1 MPGAKHVPKAGG
13 CVAKEPFVRLTDVR
27 AHGELAGDSE
37 SPAEPGRRGRFWWV
51 KWVLGVGLSALL
63 IAEGVYLWPRL
74 HDSWRNLTE
83 IHWGWVAACIFVQA
97 VSMSGFGRI
106 QKQLLRAG
114 GVAVSQRKSVA
125 VVYGATAM
133 SVTLP
138 AGQVFST
145 AFTYR
150 QTRRW
155 GASPMVASWQL
166 VMSGVVAAAGMVL
179 LGVGGAVLVGDQVGP
194 WKLVLPVA
202 AVIALIWAGNYV
214 SNNPGTLES
223 LVRRVLRLVNRI
235 RHHAADSGMDK
246 VHEILH
252 QLESVE
258 LGRRDGGL
266 VAAWAVVHRIGDVAC
281 LGAAC
286 YAVGAEPRLAGLLIA
301 FSVGKAVGTIP
312 FAPGGIVYV
321 DATLVY
327 SLTAAAGL
335 PAAQAVAAAFVYR
348 MVSFILVAI
357 IGWIVFAFLFRKPQ
371 AEDAEFEKEFERR
384 SAILAEQRLLNEKR
398 PREEK
403 APESPGKASPGSAD
417 GTVPGQPGE
426 S

>member
-1 MPGAKHVPKAGG
+1 M
-13 CVAKEPFVRLTDVR
+13 R
-27 AHGELAGDSE
+27 AHGELTGEPA
-37 SPAEPGRRGRFWWV
+37 SPAEGGSRGRFWWL
-51 KWVLGVGLSALL
+51 KWVLGLALSALL

-83 IHWGWVAACIFVQA
+83 IHWGWVAACIVMQA
-97 VSMSGFGRI
+97 ASMSGFGRI

-114 GVAVSQRKSVA
+114 GVTVSQRKSVA

-155 GASPMVASWQL
+155 GASPIVASWQL

-202 AVIALIWAGNYV
+202 AVIALIWAGNHV
-214 SNNPGTLES
+214 AGNPGALES
-223 LVRRVLRLVNRI
+223 LARRILHLVNRI
-235 RHHAADSGMDK
+235 RRHPADDGMDK
-246 VHEILH
+246 IHEVLH
-252 QLESVE
+252 QLESVD
-258 LGRRDGGL
+258 LGRRDGAL
-266 VAAWAVVHRIGDVAC
+266 VAVWALVHRLGDVAC

-286 YAVGAEPRLAGLLIA
+286 YAVGADPRWAGLMIA

-384 SAILAEQRLLNEKR
+384 SAILAEQRLLNERR
-398 PREEK
+398 PREDRRDDE
-403 APESPGKASPGSAD
+403 PDREEPGAAS
-417 GTVPGQPGE
+417 
-426 S
+426 